1 MFFVNKS
8 DYNKVL
14 KQWMG
19 SLVKGFLF
27 CILILFFVCTH
38 AQNLPLY
45 YGPALCDAKGFH
57 CIKVSSGQSWTSLFP
72 DESQRDLVQR
82 INRTYN
88 SLWSGKIIAVPN
100 QIQQAKFLDFAPF
113 EQQLPLKEKQIIV
126 DQNKLAF
133 GAFNEKGK
141 LVYWGP
147 IASGTDTCSDN
158 HKKSCLTKTGVFRF
172 FNKEDQRCRSGVYPL
187 ETGGGAK
194 MFWCMFFHKGF
205 ALHGSTDIP
214 GRRASHGC
222 VRLFTRDAKW
232 LNQNFVEISSE
243 RNQQMGTLI
252 VVKPVK
258 KEGL

>member
-1 MFFVNKS
+1 MK
-8 DYNKVL
+8 
-14 KQWMG
+14 G
-19 SLVKGFLF
+19 SLGLFLLLLMG
-27 CILILFFVCTH
+27 CLY
-38 AQNLPLY
+38 AQKSPLY
-45 YGPALCDAKGFH
+45 FGAGLCDVPGFH
-57 CIKVSSGQSWTSLFP
+57 CIKVSAGQSWGSLFP
-72 DESQRDLVQR
+72 DENQRDLVQR

-88 SLWSGKIIAVPN
+88 SLWAGKIIAIPN
-100 QIQQAKFLDFAPF
+100 HLSAAQFLDFAPF
-113 EQQLPLKEKQIIV
+113 EQKLPLKEKQIIV

-133 GAFNEKGK
+133 GAFDEKGQ

-158 HKKSCLTKTGVFRF
+158 HQKPCLTKTGVFRF
-172 FNKEDQRCRSGVYPL
+172 FNKEDQRCTSGVYPL

-243 RNQQMGTLI
+243 KNQQMGTLI
-252 VVKPVK
+252 VVKPVR
-258 KEGL
+258 KEDI

>member
-1 MFFVNKS
+1 M
-8 DYNKVL
+8 
-14 KQWMG
+14 
-19 SLVKGFLF
+19 LVKGFLF
-27 CILILFFVCTH
+27 YILLVVLGDVH
-38 AQNLPLY
+38 AQIEPLY
-45 YGPALCDAKGFH
+45 YGSGLCDAPGFH
-57 CIKVSSGQSWTSLFP
+57 CVKVLGGQSWNSLFP
-72 DESQRDLVQR
+72 DEYQRDLVQR

-88 SLWSGKIIAVPN
+88 PLYAGKTLAVPN
-100 QIQQAKFLDFAPF
+100 QIQQAQLLDFAPF
-113 EQQLPLKEKQIIV
+113 EQKLPLKEKQIIV

-133 GAFNEKGK
+133 GAFNDSGQ

-147 IASGTDTCSDN
+147 IASGTDKCSDN
-158 HKKSCLTKTGVFRF
+158 HQKSCLTKTGVFRF

-194 MFWCMFFHKGF
+194 MYWCMFFHKGF

-232 LNQNFVEISSE
+232 LNQNFVEISSD

-252 VVKPVK
+252 VVKPVR
-258 KEGL
+258 KEQ